1 MFWFNSYSVDFINS
15 KIWTTCLCLGSW
27 TKRRSGGK
35 KRRKKKNMSVK
46 ARKIISNT
54 NSCLFS
60 LCSLHLS
67 LGSAKWIHKSSSSA
81 TNVKTS
87 PKQKLSTVTIFLHCQ
102 QVLILLISQQKWWK
116 DSYKITGPQD
126 GRDLKTIWF
135 YPSVTWGCTRLWK
148 RKQLSFKDTE
158 HWRQNRDK
166 NLDFLIPS
174 PVKSP
179 CCISK

>member
-1 MFWFNSYSVDFINS
+1 MNYMSVSREFGLREDQ
-15 KIWTTCLCLGSW
+15 
-27 TKRRSGGK
+27 GGK

-126 GRDLKTIWF
+126 GRDLEDHLILPVLLHGGKI
-135 YPSVTWGCTRLWK
+135 RLWK
-148 RKQLSFKDTE
+148 RKQLSFKDT
-158 HWRQNRDK
+158 QNIEDK
-166 NLDFLIPS
+166 IG
-174 PVKSP
+174 
-179 CCISK
+179 IRI